1 MDLILRPVTFRDIE
15 MCKQWARDI
24 EAEQYQS
31 RFYPK
36 TFNGNEISGY
46 DQLRC
51 WYIILADSEE
61 VGTVWLEK
69 HAVEDE
75 VAILGI
81 MLGNKEK
88 FGKGIGRAAIH
99 LAITQARKKLSFRSV
114 ELNVRKANY
123 RAIACYRSCG
133 FELVRVGIKID
144 GDGNGMPYFTMK
156 KDLK

>member
-1 MDLILRPVTFRDIE
+1 MIATE
-15 MCKQWARDI
+15 GQ
-24 EAEQYQS
+24 
-31 RFYPK
+31 
-36 TFNGNEISGY
+36 T
-46 DQLRC
+46 
-51 WYIILADSEE
+51 
-61 VGTVWLEK
+61 
-69 HAVEDE
+69 
-75 VAILGI
+75 